1 MLTVTASGNITRDA
15 QLRAAGDTQVC
26 SFGLACNRKVKGED
40 VTVFLDCSV
49 FGKRGESLNQH
60 LTKGKKVFV
69 TGELSTRVHE
79 GKTYLQCRVSELDF
93 GGGGAGASAGASN
106 GKSES
111 KSRGGG
117 YDDSDYAPPAGGDDL
132 PF

>member
-49 FGKRGESLNQH
+49 FGQRGEKLNQH

-93 GGGGAGASAGASN
+93 GGGGAGAGASN

-111 KSRGGG
+111 KSSGGG
-117 YDDSDYAPPAGGDDL
+117 YEDRDYSPPADDNL